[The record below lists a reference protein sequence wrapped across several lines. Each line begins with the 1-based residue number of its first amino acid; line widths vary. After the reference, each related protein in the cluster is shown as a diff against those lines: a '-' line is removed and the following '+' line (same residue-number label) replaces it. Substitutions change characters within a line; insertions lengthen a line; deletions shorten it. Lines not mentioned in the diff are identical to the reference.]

1 LKGRVLAAAAEGME
15 TGPAPRLWDR
25 LYESRQLRA
34 AWGVSVVALAA
45 AHLVLSLIPG
55 SERPESGAV
64 AERSQT
70 EQLYE
75 ILGVP
80 TVEISPNAERLSM
93 GAPSTPDRHPAP
105 PETNDNEVKS

>member
-1 LKGRVLAAAAEGME
+1 MQ
-15 TGPAPRLWDR
+15 TGPPPRLWDR

-34 AWGVSVVALAA
+34 AWGLTVVALAA
-45 AHLVLSLIPG
+45 AHVVLSLIPG
-55 SERPESGAV
+55 SERPDTGAV

-75 ILGVP
+75 ILGLP

-93 GAPSTPDRHPAP
+93 GAPSTPDRQPVP
-105 PETNDNEVKS
+105 PETNDNEVES